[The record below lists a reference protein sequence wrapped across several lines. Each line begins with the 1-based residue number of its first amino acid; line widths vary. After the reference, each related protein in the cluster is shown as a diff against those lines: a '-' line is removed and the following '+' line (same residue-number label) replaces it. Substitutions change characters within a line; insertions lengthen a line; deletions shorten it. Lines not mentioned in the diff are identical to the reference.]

1 MPDKKLVLAYSGGLD
16 TSVAIRWLEGLGWDV
31 IAFTVELG
39 EKKDL
44 DAIQARALKT
54 GASAAY
60 VADGR
65 VPFLRLF
72 VWPSL
77 QAGAVYEKE
86 YPLAT
91 ALGRPLIAAMMVE
104 VARREGAAAIAH
116 GCTGKGNDQVR
127 FDVTTAALA
136 PDLEVVAP
144 GREWGMNRDDE
155 IEYAA
160 RHGIEVPATVRS
172 PYSTDENL
180 WGRSIEAGVLEDP
193 WAEPPRDVYSWTRDP
208 RDCPD
213 EPAYLEIGFKH
224 GLPVS
229 LDGKPV
235 EPLQLVTELN
245 RVGGENGVGRI
256 DHLENRLIGIKSR
269 EIYEAPAAVLLL
281 QAHQALEDITLP
293 KEVARFKDTVAQQWA
308 QMVYD
313 GLWFSPLRDALYA
326 FVAETQRHV
335 TGDVRLKLYK
345 GASQVVGRKG
355 PHQLYQLSLATYGK
369 GDVFDQSAAAGF
381 IQLGGIGVRTSA
393 EVPRHLHSRGLR
405 RVKREL
411 DSGEFDFKE
420 TDEDMHTAIERR
432 LTELTPAGASL
443 HAGRSR
449 NAQVALDLR
458 LYCRAAAS
466 VLVSSIAEA
475 VDALAAKA
483 RTHAG
488 WVMPGYTH
496 LQRAQPVTVGHHL
509 LAHAEP
515 LLRDAERVRRAHDA
529 AGDVPLRAG
538 ALPAPPL
545 PPP

>member
-1 MPDKKLVLAYSGGLD
+1 MPAKRVVLAYSGGLD
-16 TSVAIRWLEGLGWDV
+16 TSVAIRWLKDQGWDV
-31 IAFTVELG
+31 IAFTVDLG

-65 VPFLRLF
+65 LPFLQLF

-104 VARREGAAAIAH
+104 VARREGAQAVAH

-136 PDLEVVAP
+136 PDLQVVAP
-144 GREWGMNRDDE
+144 VREWSMNRDDE
-155 IEYAA
+155 LEFAA
-160 RHGIEVPATVRS
+160 KHGIEVPATTRS

-193 WAEPPRDVYSWTRDP
+193 WAEPPKDVYAWTRDP
-208 RDCPD
+208 RQCPD
-213 EPAYLEIGFKH
+213 EPAYVEISFKE
-224 GLPVS
+224 GIPTA
-229 LDGKPV
+229 LDGKPCAA
-235 EPLQLVTELN
+235 LDIVTTLN
-245 RVGGENGVGRI
+245 KVGGDNGVGRI

-293 KEVARFKDTVAQQWA
+293 KEVARFKDLVSQQWA

-335 TGDVRLKLYK
+335 TGEVRLKLYR
-345 GASQVVGRKG
+345 GSSQVVGRKG
-355 PHQLYQLSLATYGK
+355 PRQLYQHALATYGK
-369 GDVFDQSAAAGF
+369 GDQFDQSAAAGF
-381 IQLGGIGVRTSA
+381 IKLWGMGLRTSA
-393 EVPRHLHSRGLR
+393 RVQGRLQERDLTKLLGD
-405 RVKREL
+405 VKR
-411 DSGEFDFKE
+411 
-420 TDEDMHTAIERR
+420 
-432 LTELTPAGASL
+432 LTP
-443 HAGRSR
+443 
-449 NAQVALDLR
+449 
-458 LYCRAAAS
+458 
-466 VLVSSIAEA
+466 
-475 VDALAAKA
+475 
-483 RTHAG
+483 
-488 WVMPGYTH
+488 
-496 LQRAQPVTVGHHL
+496 
-509 LAHAEP
+509 
-515 LLRDAERVRRAHDA
+515 
-529 AGDVPLRAG
+529 
-538 ALPAPPL
+538 
-545 PPP
+545 

>member
-1 MPDKKLVLAYSGGLD
+1 MPARKLVLAYSGGLD
-16 TSVAIRWLEGLGWDV
+16 TSVAIRWLKDQGWEV
-31 IAFTVELG
+31 VAFTVDLG

-65 VPFLRLF
+65 LPFLQLF

-104 VARREGAAAIAH
+104 VARREGAEAIAH

-136 PDLEVVAP
+136 PDLRVVAP
-144 GREWGMNRDDE
+144 VREWGMNRDDE
-155 IEYAA
+155 IDYAT
-160 RHGIEVPATVRS
+160 RHGIEVPATARE

-193 WAEPPRDVYSWTRDP
+193 WAEPPKDVYAWTRDP
-208 RDCPD
+208 RACPD
-213 EPAYLEIGFKH
+213 EPTYVEISFKE
-224 GLPVS
+224 GIPVA
-229 LDGKPV
+229 LDGKAASAL
-235 EPLQLVTELN
+235 ELVTALN

-293 KEVARFKDTVAQQWA
+293 KEVARFKDVVAQQWA

-326 FVAETQRHV
+326 FVTETQAHV
-335 TGDVRLKLYK
+335 TGDVRLKLFK
-345 GASQVVGRKG
+345 GSSTVVGRKS
-355 PHQLYQLSLATYGK
+355 PSQLYQLSLATYGR
-369 GDVFDQSAAAGF
+369 GDAFDQKAAAGF
-381 IQLGGIGVRTSA
+381 IKLWGLGVRTAAQASSA
-393 EVPRHLHSRGLR
+393 RRVRPVFPARHSSRG
-405 RVKREL
+405 
-411 DSGEFDFKE
+411 
-420 TDEDMHTAIERR
+420 
-432 LTELTPAGASL
+432 
-443 HAGRSR
+443 
-449 NAQVALDLR
+449 
-458 LYCRAAAS
+458 YC
-466 VLVSSIAEA
+466 
-475 VDALAAKA
+475 A
-483 RTHAG
+483 RTS
-488 WVMPGYTH
+488 PF
-496 LQRAQPVTVGHHL
+496 L
-509 LAHAEP
+509 LA
-515 LLRDAERVRRAHDA
+515 L
-529 AGDVPLRAG
+529 
-538 ALPAPPL
+538 
-545 PPP
+545 